1 MMMTYTKLSRE
12 LLKSLKFRVM
22 DESDKM
28 GFAGVESPVP
38 LIADNEDEGICV
50 VIDGA
55 YAELYAYDGTGLFDL
70 IDQSDDILSLT

>member
-1 MMMTYTKLSRE
+1 MTYTKLSRE